1 MRLHYMLFVV
11 ASAFLLANSIVASAD
26 TVANPSTVAT
36 TDDASTSEQ
45 GKSADKRS
53 LRIRETKE
61 DDGDNDDDDE
71 ERGSLKIWLWLKKGL
86 NPKQVY
92 AKLGLNG
99 LGENAWKH
107 KNYAKY
113 LKFSEEWRNKL

>member
-1 MRLHYMLFVV
+1 MLFVV
-11 ASAFLLANSIVASAD
+11 ASTFLLANSIVASAD

-36 TDDASTSEQ
+36 TDDALTSEQ

-71 ERGSLKIWLWLKKGL
+71 ERGDLKMWYWLKKGL

-99 LGENAWKH
+99 LGHAARDH
-107 KNYAKY
+107 KNYARY
-113 LKFSEEWRNKL
+113 LDFSAKWRNNQ